1 MKKLFNR
8 NEIVIVAD
16 YREKEAKIINELI
29 KLGAKIN
36 FANLSAGDFLLSERL
51 VVERKTFEDFA
62 NSIIDKRLFEQANYL
77 RKYYERPI
85 IIIEGKGPIIR
96 NISMEAIRGAMI
108 SLILDY
114 GIPILIAED
123 TEEAA
128 KFIITLAKREGK
140 KEDLKTISLKDRR
153 RAKTLDE
160 VREYV
165 VASLPMIELKTA
177 RKLLSFFGSIEKIFT
192 ASERALMMVEGIGP
206 KKAKLIKTIVSG
218 QYSSKSSSDVSSPLN
233 QSKSKVS

>member
-1 MKKLFNR
+1 MTKLVNS
-8 NEIVIVAD
+8 EILIVAD
-16 YREKEAKIINELI
+16 YREKESKIINELI

-36 FANLSAGDFLLSERL
+36 FANLPVGDYLLSERL

-62 NSIIDKRLFEQANYL
+62 NSIIDKRLFEQASYL
-77 RKYYERPI
+77 RKYYEKPI

-96 NISMEAIRGAMI
+96 DISIEAIRGAMI

-114 GIPILIAED
+114 GVPILMAEN

-128 KFIITLAKREGK
+128 KFIIALAKREGK
-140 KEDLKTISLKDRR
+140 KEELKTISLKDRR
-153 RAKTLDE
+153 RKPKTLDE

-177 RKLLSFFGSIEKIFT
+177 KKLLSFFGSIEKIFT
-192 ASERALMMVEGIGP
+192 ASERALMMVDGIGP

-218 QYSSKSSSDVSSPLN
+218 KYGSKSSSDVFSPLN
-233 QSKSKVS
+233 QSKLKVS